1 MDVSVIIAKS
11 RVQTNTS
18 VGQKSDA
25 LMLQD
30 LNIVYK
36 EIFSRLSTKSK
47 KYTRQTYKTNT
58 VASQNEYQIPKP
70 AVADTGIKRVLNIQ
84 VKYSSDWDYIPCK
97 QYDTSMGVDSDYTD
111 TNNPYC
117 LVRDGSIFVYPAP
130 SSVITDGLVIEWQY
144 VPLDLALV
152 TESASIKLPVEY
164 HDILVTGLN
173 MRTFGDKQLFDKQ
186 AIQKAMF
193 EEWMMRLIA
202 EWWAD
207 IESAY
212 ETNPS
217 EIIAES
223 EKFLP

>member
-84 VKYSSDWDYIPCK
+84 VKYSSD
-97 QYDTSMGVDSDYTD
+97 
-111 TNNPYC
+111 
-117 LVRDGSIFVYPAP
+117 
-130 SSVITDGLVIEWQY
+130 
-144 VPLDLALV
+144 
-152 TESASIKLPVEY
+152 
-164 HDILVTGLN
+164 
-173 MRTFGDKQLFDKQ
+173 
-186 AIQKAMF
+186 
-193 EEWMMRLIA
+193 
-202 EWWAD
+202 
-207 IESAY
+207 
-212 ETNPS
+212 
-217 EIIAES
+217 
-223 EKFLP
+223 